1 VQQRKET
8 LAVLLSTLLVLAYRF
23 QRGSDF
29 AQVAV
34 LPLQGNKLRLQ
45 FGCLSFTFNYIV
57 FNPPQLIQK

>member
-29 AQVAV
+29 ARVPV
-34 LPLQGNKLRLQ
+34 LPLQGNKLRFQ